1 MRIILILLTIII
13 ILYYNSLDKYINIID
28 DKIKQFRKIIPLL
41 MILGIL
47 LFGSKEFLVETLN
60 KSNIV
65 KPVKVKRNVTATMKK
80 IVASRQKWH
89 CKSCK
94 NVLDETYEVDHIIP
108 LYTGGGNNIENL
120 QALCPNC
127 HRKKTIMQ
135 GMNLLL

>member
-1 MRIILILLTIII
+1 M
-13 ILYYNSLDKYINIID
+13 YYNTISEYFDYMNDNVKQIQ
-28 DKIKQFRKIIPLL
+28 KIMPLL
-41 MILGIL
+41 IILGIL

-65 KPVKVKRNVTATMKK
+65 KPVKVKRNVSTTMKK
-80 IVASRQKWH
+80 IVASKQKWQ

-94 NVLDETYEVDHIIP
+94 NILDETYEVDHIIS
-108 LYTGGGNNIENL
+108 LYTGGGNNVENL